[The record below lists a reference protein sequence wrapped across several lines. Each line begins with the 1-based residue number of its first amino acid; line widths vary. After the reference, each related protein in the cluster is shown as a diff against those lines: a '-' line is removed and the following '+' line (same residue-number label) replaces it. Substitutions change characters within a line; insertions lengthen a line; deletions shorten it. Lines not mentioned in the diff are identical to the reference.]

1 VSERSGVRSKRRGSK
16 GGSKGRKGDG
26 RAIRLLSRI
35 GISRGLMG
43 GSRAWT
49 IVAAFTIAVRL
60 LKRVLAGTPETVYS
74 ETLRSGDTL
83 VISHDREARVAKS
96 PS

>member
-1 VSERSGVRSKRRGSK
+1 MSKRSKGKGK
-16 GGSKGRKGDG
+16 GGGKKKGKKDG
-26 RAIRLLSRI
+26 RALRLLSRV

-74 ETLRSGDTL
+74 ETLRSGDCL
-83 VISHDREARVAKS
+83 VISHDREARVVKA

>member
-1 VSERSGVRSKRRGSK
+1 MSRRSKAKGKAKSK
-16 GGSKGRKGDG
+16 GKGDG
-26 RAIRLLSRI
+26 RAFRLLSRL

-49 IVAAFTIAVRL
+49 IVAVFTIAVRL
-60 LKRVLAGTPETVYS
+60 LKRVFGGTPDTVYS
-74 ETLRSGDTL
+74 ETLGPGDCL
-83 VISHDREARVAKS
+83 VIAHDREARVVKA